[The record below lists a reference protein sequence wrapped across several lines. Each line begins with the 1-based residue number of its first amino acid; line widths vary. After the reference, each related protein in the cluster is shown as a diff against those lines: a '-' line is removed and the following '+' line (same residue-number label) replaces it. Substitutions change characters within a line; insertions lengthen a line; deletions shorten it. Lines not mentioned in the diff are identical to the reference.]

1 MIELQDVSVT
11 FQKQGGMRDV
21 LRNVSATF
29 EPRVNTGIL
38 ATRGAG
44 KTTLIRLLTRL
55 QAPHSGRIVHSGS
68 VSWPMTTNRTL
79 LRTVSVRKNISFIAS
94 LYRSPVT
101 ELIQRVDMLAGLGPM
116 LDSTIAELPRE
127 VAAAATYCMCLALGF
142 DYYCT
147 DEGPFIGSPEFRKRA
162 AIYLEKMRYKRSLI
176 IATRHP
182 AIIREHCDVAYILHA
197 GTLRR
202 YDDPKEAIRDFK
214 RL

>member
-1 MIELQDVSVT
+1 MIELQDVSIQ
-11 FQKQGGMRDV
+11 FQRNGGSRDV
-21 LRNVSATF
+21 LRNVTTTF

-38 ATRGAG
+38 AHRGAG
-44 KTTLIRLLTRL
+44 KSTLIRLLTRL
-55 QAPHSGRIVHSGS
+55 MAPHAGRIVHSGS
-68 VSWPMTTNRTL
+68 VSWPMTSQRTL
-79 LRTVSVRKNISFIAS
+79 LRTVSVRKNISFVAS
-94 LYRSPVT
+94 LYRSPPT
-101 ELIQRVDMLAGLGPM
+101 ELISRVDMLAGLGPM
-116 LDSTIAELPRE
+116 LDSRIAELPRE

-142 DYYCT
+142 DYYCA
-147 DEGPFIGSPEFRKRA
+147 DESLFVGSPEFRKRA

-214 RL
+214 KL